1 MSEEVYEFTPAG
13 RIKRPAYNKVAQQVK
28 VAWDNID
35 VEKVKK
41 SFKYCE
47 ISVVKDGIEND
58 FIFDYDLLNDENEN
72 PNDDEVFEDSVYND
86 FIDGYENSWN

>member
-1 MSEEVYEFTPAG
+1 MSEEVHEFTPAG
-13 RIKRPAYNKVAQQVK
+13 KIKRPAYNKVAQWVK

-41 SFKYCE
+41 SFKCYR
-47 ISVVKDGIEND
+47 ISVAKDGTEDD

-72 PNDDEVFEDSVYND
+72 PNDDEVFEDSVYDD
-86 FIDGYENSWN
+86 FIDGYENS

>member
-1 MSEEVYEFTPAG
+1 MSEEVHEFTPA
-13 RIKRPAYNKVAQQVK
+13 RKIKRPAYNKVAQWVK

-41 SFKYCE
+41 SFKYYR
-47 ISVVKDGIEND
+47 ISVAKDGIEDD

-72 PNDDEVFEDSVYND
+72 SNDDEVFEDSVYDD